1 MVETKEFIVST
12 FLINVELFIKKLFET
27 KVCDF
32 KIWTFIETFINVQKS
47 KIQNYLFSITE
58 KKIRNLEFSNDSVKW

>member
-47 KIQNYLFSITE
+47 KYKNYLFSVTE
-58 KKIRNLEFSNDSVKW
+58 KNLEISDF